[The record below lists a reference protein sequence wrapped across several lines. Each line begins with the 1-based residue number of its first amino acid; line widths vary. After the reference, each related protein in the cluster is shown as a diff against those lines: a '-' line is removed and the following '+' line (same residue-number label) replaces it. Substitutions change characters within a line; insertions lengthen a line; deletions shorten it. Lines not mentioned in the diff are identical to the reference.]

1 MSASG
6 RWQSATTIDPR
17 IASLLRD
24 LEPLQEAVT
33 NHEVYER
40 LDDLASVRVFME
52 HHVFAVL
59 DFMWLLKAL
68 QRALTCVDVPWL
80 PVGTPATRR
89 FINEIVLSE
98 ESDVSGSTWISHF
111 ELYRQAMSEAGGEC
125 HPIDRYIERLQNG
138 EEPLEAL
145 AGSGVPPAA
154 ERFVAA
160 TWRIVSSGDLPAL
173 AGAFAI
179 GRENLIPSMFT
190 SLMSLQVRVPT
201 AVATLVDYL
210 QRHIDLDG
218 EVHTPLAFGMLV
230 GLCESAPERW
240 EAARAG
246 AEVALRSRVSL
257 WDGACRKMEA
267 LSMAPA

>member
-1 MSASG
+1 
-6 RWQSATTIDPR
+6 
-17 IASLLRD
+17 
-24 LEPLQEAVT
+24 
-33 NHEVYER
+33 
-40 LDDLASVRVFME
+40 
-52 HHVFAVL
+52 
-59 DFMWLLKAL
+59 
-68 QRALTCVDVPWL
+68 
-80 PVGTPATRR
+80 
-89 FINEIVLSE
+89 
-98 ESDVSGSTWISHF
+98 
-111 ELYRQAMSEAGGEC
+111 MSEAGAEC

-138 EEPLEAL
+138 AEPLEAL
-145 AGSGVPPAA
+145 DGSGAPPAS

-246 AEVALRSRVSL
+246 AEVALRSRMSL
-257 WDGACRKMEA
+257 WDGASREMES
-267 LSMAPA
+267 LSLAPA